1 VTLRARLALLVAA
14 AVAAAVAV
22 ATVAAFVVTR
32 TELRRQL
39 DRSLLQFAEQPAR
52 APFLRDLQRLRR
64 LGRLP
69 SLPESLRGAFDVQVV
84 FADGSTFQPLAG
96 GSAIPVSGRA
106 LAAARGGSGPVLE
119 DATVGGAHARVVTV
133 PIRDKVGGAVQV
145 ARPLTEVDRTLARLG
160 LLLWVVAVV
169 GVVAS
174 AFLGLVV
181 ARAGLAPVDRLTATA
196 EHVAQTQDLRPIE
209 VRGRDEVARLASS
222 INAMLAALDAS
233 RRRQRQLVADAGHE
247 LRTPL
252 TSLRTNVELLVLA
265 EAHPDRSLPAR
276 DRAALLADLSSQLEE
291 LSGLVGDLLELAR
304 DEAPEEEVSDVRLD
318 ELVGQAVERAK
329 RRAPRVRFEVALQP
343 CGLQGRRRS
352 LERAVANVLDNAAK
366 WSLPG
371 GLVEVSLAD
380 GELLVRDH
388 GPGIE
393 PGDLSRV
400 FDRFYRA
407 SSARRLP
414 GSGLGLAIVREAVE
428 AHGGTATIDP
438 APGGGTA
445 VVLRLPVIRAALSG

>member
-22 ATVAAFVVTR
+22 AAVAAFVITR
-32 TELRRQL
+32 AELRRQL

-52 APFLRDLQRLRR
+52 APFLRDLQRLRQ
-64 LGRLP
+64 LGQIP

-96 GSAIPVSGRA
+96 GSSIPVSGRA

-119 DATVGGAHARVVTV
+119 DATVGGAHSRVVTV
-133 PIRDKVGGAVQV
+133 PIRDEVGGAVQV
-145 ARPLTEVDRTLARLG
+145 ARPLTEVDRTLSRLG
-160 LLLWVVAVV
+160 ALLWVVAVA

-174 AFLGLVV
+174 AFLGLAV

-209 VRGRDEVARLASS
+209 VRGRDEVARLARS

-252 TSLRTNVELLVLA
+252 TSLRTNVELLVRSD
-265 EAHPDRSLPAR
+265 AHPDRTLPAR
-276 DRAALLADLSSQLEE
+276 DRAALLADLRGQLEE

-304 DEAPEEEVSDVRLD
+304 DEAPVEEVADVRLD
-318 ELVGQAVERAK
+318 ELVDRAVQRT
-329 RRAPRVRFEVALQP
+329 RVRAPGLRFEVELQP
-343 CGLQGRRRS
+343 WRLPGRRRS
-352 LERAVANVLDNAAK
+352 LERAVTNVLDNAVK
-366 WSLPG
+366 WSPPG
-371 GLVEVSLAD
+371 GLVEVTLAD
-380 GELLVRDH
+380 GELRVRDH
-388 GPGIE
+388 GPGIDPE
-393 PGDLSRV
+393 ELPLV
-400 FDRFYRA
+400 FDRFHRA
-407 SSARRLP
+407 SSARHLP

-428 AHGGTATIDP
+428 SHGGTATIDS
-438 APGGGTA
+438 APGQGTA
-445 VVLRLPVIRAALSG
+445 VRLRLPAARPLPG